1 METSHIV
8 KDYFGASSF
17 LEKNKDKDLIIF
29 IVDDNIPYLNL
40 LKKLLDRPTFSVF
53 TFSTGEETLEYL
65 ALQPDLLIIDYH
77 LDSVNPYAMKGDR
90 VAKIV
95 EEKLPN
101 AEIILI
107 SSDSKFNLIS
117 ELHLSSA
124 KNIVF
129 KDEDAIV
136 KIKSATDKLANNPN
150 FSKLTYKIPFFIV
163 LFSLIIENILL
174 IVLR

>member
-1 METSHIV
+1 METTHIV

-17 LEKNKDKDLIIF
+17 IEKNKDKDLIVF
-29 IVDDNIPYLNL
+29 IIDDNIPYLNL
-40 LKKLLDRPTFSVF
+40 LKKLLDRPNFSVF
-53 TFSTGEETLEYL
+53 TFSTGEESLEYL
-65 ALQPDLLIIDYH
+65 ALHPDLLIIDYH

-90 VAKIV
+90 VAEIV
-95 EEKLPN
+95 EEKVPN

-136 KIKSATDKLANNPN
+136 KIKSASDKMVNNSHVSN
-150 FSKLTYKIPFFIV
+150 LSYKIPFFIV